1 MAQAINWTLD
11 VKIVGGPSASATS
24 SLNVGAYDKVDAVIP
39 GGPVA
44 TPGTASI
51 DVQPGGAGKV
61 KFLLISSDKYS
72 DKLTYDVH
80 GTGGAAGVK
89 LDSQQLLIGE
99 GAIGL
104 LGIAPKTLDFSN
116 KMGTGNDATISILVG
131 RDAT

>member
-11 VKIVGGPSASATS
+11 VQIVGGPSSSVTS
-24 SLNVGAYDKVDAVIP
+24 SINVGAYDKVDAIIP
-39 GGPVA
+39 GGPGA
-44 TPGTASI
+44 TPGTASV

-61 KFLLISSDKYS
+61 KFLLISSDRYG
-72 DKLTYDVH
+72 DKLTYDVQ
-80 GTGGAAGVK
+80 GASGAVGVK

-104 LGIAPKTLDFSN
+104 LGTAPKTLDFSN
-116 KMGTGNDATISILVG
+116 GLGTGNDATISILVG